1 MDNNNIL
8 NKSEDLECISGFSL
22 LISLFES
29 HMDKKQSTF
38 TKQDVKI
45 SQKNLQRIMIT
56 NYIMDILTFIEKIEI
71 DTMSEDEIDT
81 FINNVFKD
89 TLDLKYKEK
98 DFSGITSLD
107 EKKEVI
113 KQIRNCLAHSHYT
126 FSYDGQN
133 TKVVLNNSKTKINA
147 ELDLDDLKKIVEN
160 FIIFFKEDTSM
171 YVSHMTEFSTSGYML
186 NCMLERVFELSSNT
200 SDYKELDLSKITPN
214 KYATLVQSYN
224 YYMSYVFERLKI
236 QRMFSPGKY
245 IQSLEN
251 FNSHQLKING
261 HKGSKNSKDEIHL
274 KSFKLDELNDNS
286 LRQVLSDFY
295 GFFSSMTDEE
305 RQKYNVDDVLETLD
319 SFFDGNVS
327 KDELDLS
334 RIMEIYLQTVPRI
347 LRVDNYKLNPKP
359 NEMFQNFYTSSEEMT
374 TFVWPDIDNFVYY
387 ESNEQIVE
395 RETRNLDI
403 TTNNTIKYAI
413 SYIKKKT
420 GKNSSNILLRSMLTK
435 KNKDELTEEE
445 RTLLELIE
453 IENCRFN
460 NLSEKVTR
468 LKEIISNYEEIPNVK
483 EKIDDVEKGLQKL
496 RSNEEGPF
504 LNALKLYENIRNSL
518 MHGNIHVDYSDY
530 YIDGKLHKVVEDDG
544 RINYNN
550 IRYTFQDFDDKTNKT
565 AFLIMNLRGEDLKK
579 IMDIVQEYF
588 KDLERLSLYNKNW
601 DKQFTKENRIGINI
615 CDIVKTIAPDVT
627 NSDMIIFSKQIHKQ
641 KNSEENEYGQGND
654 DIK

>member
-565 AFLIMNLRGEDLKK
+565 AFLIMNLRGEDLKR

-615 CDIVKTIAPDVT
+615 CDIVKTSAPDVT

-654 DIK
+654 DI

>member
-8 NKSEDLECISGFSL
+8 NKSEDFECISGFSL

-565 AFLIMNLRGEDLKK
+565 AFLIMNLRGEDLKR

-588 KDLERLSLYNKNW
+588 KDLERFSLYNKNW

-615 CDIVKTIAPDVT
+615 RDIVKTSAPDVT

-654 DIK
+654 DI

>member
-403 TTNNTIKYAI
+403 STNNTIKYAI

-435 KNKDELTEEE
+435 KNKDEL
-445 RTLLELIE
+445 RKLE
-453 IENCRFN
+453 NF
-460 NLSEKVTR
+460 
-468 LKEIISNYEEIPNVK
+468 II
-483 EKIDDVEKGLQKL
+483 
-496 RSNEEGPF
+496 
-504 LNALKLYENIRNSL
+504 
-518 MHGNIHVDYSDY
+518 
-530 YIDGKLHKVVEDDG
+530 
-544 RINYNN
+544 
-550 IRYTFQDFDDKTNKT
+550 
-565 AFLIMNLRGEDLKK
+565 
-579 IMDIVQEYF
+579 
-588 KDLERLSLYNKNW
+588 
-601 DKQFTKENRIGINI
+601 
-615 CDIVKTIAPDVT
+615 
-627 NSDMIIFSKQIHKQ
+627 
-641 KNSEENEYGQGND
+641 
-654 DIK
+654 

>member
-403 TTNNTIKYAI
+403 STNNTIKYAI

-565 AFLIMNLRGEDLKK
+565 AFLIMNLRGEDLKR

-615 CDIVKTIAPDVT
+615 CDIVKTSAPDVT

-654 DIK
+654 DI